1 MNNMLKPLLLIA
13 LLLNTK
19 TTEKAPINNKFP
31 SAAATLQQLDKEI
44 DKGSVE
50 INYVIDGCASLMIY
64 KICLDKKGNNYAL
77 ELSIPPT
84 PQGVLHDY
92 DELIK
97 EVVYYKTYTISP
109 EKLKE
114 LKSALVPMPD
124 VNSTTH
130 HNWTIHSIN
139 DSLSFSDRAGGHG
152 IVRFIHSL
160 AKEIQL

>member
-1 MNNMLKPLLLIA
+1 MLKPLLLIT

-19 TTEKAPINNKFP
+19 TTEKAPINNTFP
-31 SAAATLQQLDKEI
+31 TAAQTLQQLDKQLN
-44 DKGSVE
+44 KGPVE
-50 INYVIDGCASLMIY
+50 IKYVIDGCASLMIY
-64 KICLDKKGNNYAL
+64 KICLDKKENNYSL
-77 ELSIPPT
+77 ELSIPPR

-97 EVVYYKTYTISP
+97 EVAYYYTYTISP
-109 EKLKE
+109 EKMEE

-139 DSLSFSDRAGGHG
+139 DSLGFRDRAGGHG
-152 IVRFIHSL
+152 IERFIHSI
-160 AKEIQL
+160 AKEIDL